1 MGELPTEADRG
12 RLQMQARIAQLFE
25 RYQAGDRAA
34 ADEFISI
41 LHPLLLRHYRAQTGN
56 PSLADDLAQECWIRV
71 HRGRGSY
78 RPGEP
83 VLPWLFAIARHTRI
97 DQYRK
102 TSSAAKRETELEEST
117 AARNATTDPW
127 QAVENSLAAST
138 VMSRLAQLSE
148 GQREVFVML
157 KVDGMTVEEVAA
169 AIGQTPG
176 AVKQKAYRAYEALRK
191 VFLRAKEPG

>member
-1 MGELPTEADRG
+1 MQQPQHEFNGGMKERIVHLLEA
-12 RLQMQARIAQLFE
+12 
-25 RYQAGDRAA
+25 YQAGDRAA
-34 ADEFISI
+34 ADEFIAIIHPI
-41 LHPLLLRHYRAQTGN
+41 LIRHYRAQTGN
-56 PSLADDLAQECWIRV
+56 PALADDLAQECWVRI
-71 HRGRGSY
+71 HRGRSSY

-102 TSSAAKRETELEEST
+102 SSSATRLETGLDEGAMSST
-117 AARNATTDPW
+117 TNPW
-127 QAVENSLAAST
+127 PAVENGLAASA
-138 VMSRLAQLSE
+138 VMGRLAQLSE

-157 KVDGMTVEEVAA
+157 KVDDMTVEDVAA

-191 VFLRAKEPG
+191 IFRAKEDRIG

>member
-1 MGELPTEADRG
+1 MSQPPYVADSDRKH
-12 RLQMQARIAQLFE
+12 MQERIAHLLE
-25 RYQAGDRAA
+25 RYQVGDRPA
-34 ADEFISI
+34 ADEFIAIVHPI
-41 LHPLLLRHYRAQTGN
+41 LIRHYRAQTGN
-56 PSLADDLAQECWIRV
+56 ATLADDLAQECWMRI
-71 HRGRGSY
+71 HRGRASY

-102 TSSAAKRETELEEST
+102 TASAAKRETDLDES
-117 AARNATTDPW
+117 AMSATTDPW
-127 QAVENSLAAST
+127 PAVENSLAAAS
-138 VMSRLAQLSE
+138 VMGRLAQLSD

-157 KVDGMTVEEVAA
+157 KVDGMSVEEVAG

-191 VFLRAKEPG
+191 MFRQSPEEESK